1 MSVWLPLLSACNLR
15 VVLGDWQGSKCKCEC
30 FAAAYLL
37 LSRYV
42 FSYTLFFYN
51 NVVFPAP
58 AEYSYF
64 SADFRLKIFLYY
76 SYIIAYDIS
85 VLEYYKCLV
94 SGSGSRY
101 IVHVIHRQ
109 RGQYV
114 TSNNTW
120 PFWL

>member
-1 MSVWLPLLSACNLR
+1 MPPR
-15 VVLGDWQGSKCKCEC
+15 VLASGPKPCGD
-30 FAAAYLL
+30 
-37 LSRYV
+37 
-42 FSYTLFFYN
+42 N
-51 NVVFPAP
+51 NVVFPAQ

-76 SYIIAYDIS
+76 SDIIAYDIS

-94 SGSGSRY
+94 SGSVSRY

-120 PFWL
+120 PFCFEKRISQRNSVMETKVLDFFQLCQGQLSVIT